1 MQNTWPIRL
10 AIAFFM
16 LGLAGYYLYPTVI
29 YFTLS
34 EEESQEVRRDKGAFA
49 HYVPSWAPDSHI
61 VPGLDLQG
69 GIHMVLGIDLVKAIS
84 DRAQRIASRMRSMLE
99 DKEISFS
106 RLDHLSEEGAGDRV
120 KVIFT
125 SAAEKKKYKKDVAD
139 FFNDLA
145 VIDERDKEILFRV
158 HPDYAAQL
166 KREAVDQTIKTIRN
180 RIDKMHVTEPSIA
193 KRGDDQ
199 IQIQLPGYDDPEEA
213 KSLIGRTAQLE
224 FQMCAD
230 DDTFLRDLD
239 DLPEYAELVSSGYR
253 RPDGG
258 NGNDIYLVFSAKQ
271 LAEMRKYLAKKTPT
285 GLILKYGHIP
295 ETPGEDAKLRTYT
308 LAAAVELT
316 GDDLI
321 DARVALGSPEN
332 PRPSVS
338 LDFSPAGTK
347 IFGDL
352 TTRSVGKRLAIV
364 LEDIVDSAPVI
375 QTPITGGSAQI
386 TMGQGSRQEMINNAN
401 QLALV
406 LKAGALPAPVQ
417 FREERSVGASLGED
431 AVENGK
437 KACLLGAAL
446 VFLFMMIYYMAG
458 GVIAVLGI
466 VFNIIFVL
474 ATLSW
479 LNGTVTL
486 PGLAGLLLTVGM
498 AVDANIIIM
507 ERIREE
513 LRAGKTPRSAVASG
527 YDSAFSAII
536 DANVTT
542 FIAGFVLWQYGTG
555 PIQNFAT
562 TLLIGTVSSVVTAIF
577 VTRIFFDM
585 YTARKPATIRI

>member
-16 LGLAGYYLYPTVI
+16 LGIAGFYLYPTVK
-29 YFTLS
+29 YFSLT
-34 EEESQEVRRDKGAFA
+34 EEEEREVRRDKAAFSR
-49 HYVPSWAPDSHI
+49 YVPSWAPTTHI

-69 GIHMVLGIDLVKAIS
+69 GIHMVLGVDLEKALS
-84 DRAQRIASRMRSMLE
+84 DRAQRTASRLRNMLDE
-99 DKEISFS
+99 KEVSYKQV
-106 RLDHLSEEGAGDRV
+106 DHLAQEGSGDRIRAV
-120 KVIFT
+120 FS
-125 SAAEKKKYKKDVAD
+125 SADAKDKYSKDVAD
-139 FFNDLA
+139 FFQDLA
-145 VIDERDKEILFRV
+145 VLEEQSAEILFRV
-158 HPDYAAQL
+158 HPDYASQL

-230 DDTFLRDLD
+230 DNTFMKDLEN
-239 DLPEYAELVSSGYR
+239 LPEYAELVTSGYR
-253 RPDGG
+253 MPSGA
-258 NGNDIYLVFSAKQ
+258 NGNDFYLVFPENN
-271 LAEMRKYLAKKTPT
+271 LAEMRKYLAKNTPS
-285 GLILKYGHIP
+285 GLVIKFGRIP
-295 ETPGEDAKLRTYT
+295 AGVGEESKMRTFT
-308 LAAAVELT
+308 LFATVELT
-316 GDDLI
+316 GDDLV
-321 DARVALGSPEN
+321 DARVAMGSPEN

-347 IFGDL
+347 IFADL

-386 TMGQGSRQEMINNAN
+386 TMGQGSRQEMIKNAN

-431 AVENGK
+431 AVEAGK
-437 KACLLGAAL
+437 KAVMVGAAL
-446 VFLFMMIYYMAG
+446 VFIFMVIYYMFG
-458 GVIAVLGI
+458 GLIAVIGI
-466 VFNIIFVL
+466 IFNIAFVL
-474 ATLSW
+474 AALSW

-513 LRAGKTPRSAVASG
+513 LRAGKTPRSAVAAG

-562 TLLIGTVSSVVTAIF
+562 TLLIGTVSSVVSAIF
-577 VTRIFFDM
+577 ITRIFFDM
-585 YTARKPATIRI
+585 YTARKPETIRI